1 MKKFLLALTFL
12 TILSADAQAYLDGGS
27 GSMLL
32 QLLLG
37 GAAGGIAVVKI
48 YWHRIK
54 SFFCK
59 DENGEK

>member
-12 TILSADAQAYLDGGS
+12 TILSADVHAYLDGGS

-59 DENGEK
+59 DKNGEK